1 MYRPSSNIIIK
12 PKTFLPFLNLVIKF
26 SNIAIIKTKKGI
38 FRHLNRSNL
47 FLILLYNYVYT
58 IKYVQ
63 FNDFKYFD

>member
-1 MYRPSSNIIIK
+1 MYRPSSNITIK

-38 FRHLNRSNL
+38 YTHLNRSNL

-63 FNDFKYFD
+63 FNDFK